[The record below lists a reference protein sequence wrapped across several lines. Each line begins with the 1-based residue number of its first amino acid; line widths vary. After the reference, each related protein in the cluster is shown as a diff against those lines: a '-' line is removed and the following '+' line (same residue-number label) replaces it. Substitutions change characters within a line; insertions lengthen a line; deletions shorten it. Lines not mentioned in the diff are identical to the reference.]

1 MSVLFAHA
9 QGMRAMWLMLPAFAF
24 LSLKSSGFSLCQ
36 LIKAREAFLSL
47 SLSPS
52 CYAESQMYRL
62 KTNFGTCGLHQEI
75 FYHRNSVVA
84 PLNRL

>member
-1 MSVLFAHA
+1 MSVLFARA

-24 LSLKSSGFSLCQ
+24 LSLNSSGFSLCQ
-36 LIKAREAFLSL
+36 LIKGREALFSL

-52 CYAESQMYRL
+52 CCAESHMYRL
-62 KTNFGTCGLHQEI
+62 KTIFGTCGLHREDV
-75 FYHRNSVVA
+75 YHRNSVVA